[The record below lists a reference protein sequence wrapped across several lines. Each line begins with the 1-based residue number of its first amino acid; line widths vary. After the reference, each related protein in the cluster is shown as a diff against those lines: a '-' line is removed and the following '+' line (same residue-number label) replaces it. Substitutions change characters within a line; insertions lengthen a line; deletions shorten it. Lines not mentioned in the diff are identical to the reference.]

1 MRRMTVSGSVEFTV
15 DELARE
21 AGMTVRNVRA
31 YASRGI
37 IDPPRLEG
45 RTGYYSMSH
54 LNRLRLV
61 RSLLDRGFTLAAVE
75 QAIVN
80 SPNPAPEIALDL
92 ISMFD
97 ASAPE
102 IEPQVISREEIE
114 LLAGTSVN
122 EDALA
127 ELEQLGLIELD
138 GDRIVLLAPDVVR
151 PGIAALGLGLTE
163 PTLLKIAAREQE
175 VLRSLAQEIVSL
187 VSAEIAQ
194 PFIDAGLPESE
205 RERVLSA
212 IEGMIPIAGQSVLGM
227 FRTELQHAVE
237 QELVTKLSDFND
249 E

>member
-1 MRRMTVSGSVEFTV
+1 MTVSGSVEFTV

-61 RSLLDRGFTLAAVE
+61 RSLLERGFTLAAVE

>member
-61 RSLLDRGFTLAAVE
+61 RSLLERGFTLAAVE